1 MKPETGVQVQMM
13 KMCSIGLIGA
23 GKMATAI
30 AAGLAKNMQNIAV
43 KAYDVSPAAA
53 AAFTETTGFECCAA
67 MSDALENAEIVL
79 LAVKPQYAAA
89 ALKDAASLLDGKL
102 LISIVAGWKISTL
115 QEHAE
120 IDRVIR
126 VMPNTTA
133 LVGQGMSCYAPSDV
147 VTVDDL
153 TVAEAI
159 LSSVGKV
166 CRVAET
172 QLDAVTGLSGSGPA
186 YVMEF
191 IMGLADGG
199 VFCGLTRDAALELA
213 IQTVLGTAAMC
224 QENPAKI
231 AELRDAV
238 ISPAGTTACGVMEL
252 QNGAFKATAAKAVI
266 AATKRS
272 EELGK
277 KK

>member
-1 MKPETGVQVQMM
+1 MKEL
-13 KMCSIGLIGA
+13 SIAFIGA

-30 AAGLAKNMQNIAV
+30 AAGLAKNTTGLKV
-43 KAYDVSPAAA
+43 RAYDVSPAAA
-53 AAFTETTGFECCAA
+53 ESFTAATGFACCSSMAETLA
-67 MSDALENAEIVL
+67 GAEIVL

-89 ALKDAASLLDGKL
+89 ALKEAASHLTGKL
-102 LISIVAGWKISTL
+102 LISIVAGWKIATL

-120 IDRVIR
+120 LDRVIR
-126 VMPNTTA
+126 VMPNTPA
-133 LVGQGMSCYAPSDV
+133 LAGEGMSCYAPADAVSA
-147 VTVDDL
+147 DDQA
-153 TVAEAI
+153 VAETI
-159 LSSVGKV
+159 LSAVGKV
-166 CRVAET
+166 RLVAEK

-199 VFCGLTRDAALELA
+199 VFCGLPRDAALELA

-224 QENPAKI
+224 REIPAKI

-238 ISPAGTTACGVMEL
+238 ISPAGTTACGIMEL

-266 AATKRS
+266 AAAKRS

-277 KK
+277 SK